1 MPAGAA
7 VAGAAAAPA
16 AGSAGVAE
24 VAGVAGVV
32 PLGVAVGG
40 AANAIAD
47 PVANAKTAVVTANVE
62 HFRPLYAALVQRGQ
76 ITSGLVLLSSSR
88 FVLARASSGRLVDAL
103 DAFLV
108 GHPGLSDLA
117 CLEHWL

>member
-1 MPAGAA
+1 LRLLLDEHISPA
-7 VAGAAAAPA
+7 VARRLRQKGHDVIAAA
-16 AGSAGVAE
+16 E
-24 VAGVAGVV
+24 TD
-32 PLGVAVGG
+32 LGG
-40 AANAIAD
+40 AADSDVLDWATKKSRAI
-47 PVANAKTAVVTANVE
+47 VTANVE